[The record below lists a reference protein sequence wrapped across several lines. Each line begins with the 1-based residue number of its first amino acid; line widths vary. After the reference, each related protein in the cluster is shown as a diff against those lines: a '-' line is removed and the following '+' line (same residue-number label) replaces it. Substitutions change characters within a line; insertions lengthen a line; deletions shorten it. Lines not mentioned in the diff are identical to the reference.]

1 MFLLARGSSPLA
13 RGTYNSHGLGSRSAR
28 LIPARAGN
36 MCVILDTIDPL
47 AAHPRSR
54 GEHSCA
60 AKIASSLFGSSPLAR
75 GTYSFMS
82 AAGLGT
88 RLIPA
93 RAGNIGLDGELDPR
107 DAAHPR
113 SRGEHLPPGVLNRA
127 VIGSSPLARGT
138 SRDEV
143 HSIGDD
149 RLIPARA
156 GNIYQRWGRRR
167 CIPAHPRSR
176 GEHSWVRAHDGERSG
191 SSPLARGTCA
201 AVTAHPAGER
211 LIPARAGNI
220 CGVQPGCR
228 PRPAHP
234 RSRGE
239 HFCATG
245 YQSSSSGSSPLARGT
260 CYGHDASS
268 RPGRLIPARAGNISC
283 AFLPARL
290 AAAHPRS
297 RGEHK
302 APRYVARPGGWLI
315 PARAGN
321 IRHSVAPLD
330 ASAAHPRSRG
340 EHAAPILARRSP
352 GGSSPLARGTCPA

>member
-1 MFLLARGSSPLA
+1 M
-13 RGTYNSHGLGSRSAR
+13 
-28 LIPARAGN
+28 
-36 MCVILDTIDPL
+36 
-47 AAHPRSR
+47 
-54 GEHSCA
+54 
-60 AKIASSLFGSSPLAR
+60 
-75 GTYSFMS
+75 
-82 AAGLGT
+82 
-88 RLIPA
+88 
-93 RAGNIGLDGELDPR
+93 
-107 DAAHPR
+107 
-113 SRGEHLPPGVLNRA
+113 
-127 VIGSSPLARGT
+127 
-138 SRDEV
+138 
-143 HSIGDD
+143 
-149 RLIPARA
+149 
-156 GNIYQRWGRRR
+156 
-167 CIPAHPRSR
+167 
-176 GEHSWVRAHDGERSG
+176 
-191 SSPLARGTCA
+191 
-201 AVTAHPAGER
+201 TAHPAGER

-268 RPGRLIPARAGNISC
+268 RPGRLIPARAGNLSC

-321 IRHSVAPLD
+321 MGCSQDEPQREQ
-330 ASAAHPRSRG
+330 AHPRSRG
-340 EHAAPILARRSP
+340 EHAALKSSTL
-352 GGSSPLARGTCPA
+352 GKCGSSPLARGTFSRGTRAGLPPRLIPARAGNI

>member
-138 SRDEV
+138 
-143 HSIGDD
+143 
-149 RLIPARA
+149 
-156 GNIYQRWGRRR
+156 
-167 CIPAHPRSR
+167 
-176 GEHSWVRAHDGERSG
+176 
-191 SSPLARGTCA
+191 CA

-268 RPGRLIPARAGNISC
+268 RPGRLIPARAGNIVEG
-283 AFLPARL
+283 LPEAKSQP
-290 AAAHPRS
+290 AHPRS
-297 RGEHK
+297 RGEHCWMWRL
-302 APRYVARPGGWLI
+302 PRLR
-315 PARAGN
+315 
-321 IRHSVAPLD
+321 
-330 ASAAHPRSRG
+330 
-340 EHAAPILARRSP
+340 
-352 GGSSPLARGTCPA
+352 GGSSPLARGTSVGALVQMPRRRLIPARAGNM

>member
-1 MFLLARGSSPLA
+1 M
-13 RGTYNSHGLGSRSAR
+13 
-28 LIPARAGN
+28 
-36 MCVILDTIDPL
+36 
-47 AAHPRSR
+47 
-54 GEHSCA
+54 
-60 AKIASSLFGSSPLAR
+60 
-75 GTYSFMS
+75 
-82 AAGLGT
+82 
-88 RLIPA
+88 
-93 RAGNIGLDGELDPR
+93 
-107 DAAHPR
+107 
-113 SRGEHLPPGVLNRA
+113 
-127 VIGSSPLARGT
+127 
-138 SRDEV
+138 
-143 HSIGDD
+143 
-149 RLIPARA
+149 
-156 GNIYQRWGRRR
+156 
-167 CIPAHPRSR
+167 
-176 GEHSWVRAHDGERSG
+176 
-191 SSPLARGTCA
+191 
-201 AVTAHPAGER
+201 TAHPAGER

-340 EHAAPILARRSP
+340 EHWENNDFETMAD
-352 GGSSPLARGTCPA
+352 GSSPLARGTSDGLV

>member
-1 MFLLARGSSPLA
+1 
-13 RGTYNSHGLGSRSAR
+13 
-28 LIPARAGN
+28 
-36 MCVILDTIDPL
+36 
-47 AAHPRSR
+47 
-54 GEHSCA
+54 
-60 AKIASSLFGSSPLAR
+60 
-75 GTYSFMS
+75 MS

-176 GEHSWVRAHDGERSG
+176 GEHANRNVSSRGHHG
-191 SSPLARGTCA
+191 SSPLARGTSENGA
-201 AVTAHPAGER
+201 DNVDSAR

-220 CGVQPGCR
+220 
-228 PRPAHP
+228 
-234 RSRGE
+234 RG
-239 HFCATG
+239 
-245 YQSSSSGSSPLARGT
+245 SGRMMERG
-260 CYGHDASS
+260 
-268 RPGRLIPARAGNISC
+268 
-283 AFLPARL
+283 
-290 AAAHPRS
+290 
-297 RGEHK
+297 
-302 APRYVARPGGWLI
+302 
-315 PARAGN
+315 
-321 IRHSVAPLD
+321 
-330 ASAAHPRSRG
+330 AAHPRSRG
-340 EHAAPILARRSP
+340 EHARL
-352 GGSSPLARGTCPA
+352 